1 MAPKP
6 LRELAEAAAKS
17 AGGTG
22 NPLTRNKRRA
32 ETLEEQVATL
42 REQRDRLLRERD
54 AARGQV
60 EKLRQQ
66 AETLREQRDRGRAAA
81 PLVPIV
87 AGLLGVPEDSPLAK
101 IRQGLNQVRADAQ
114 IAQGLLRGDDLDVAA
129 VAAVRALLANPQS
142 ISRARALCAAL
153 QADERTAVGGTV
165 GLGHYLLVWGS
176 RRTAHE
182 QFSRAPLDLLVRT
195 AAVAAVTSAWHVD
208 PPAGERLAGEVLA
221 HPDLGAAEAFGLA
234 GYLVGRQRTDLAR
247 RALDRARTAADLD
260 DTTAAEVARL
270 ADWLDTHAP
279 ELDTVAP
286 ARPRPVVG
294 VLHFQQPRWSLSS
307 DDLGDYTQSLAA
319 LSHLLRRPDVRLHAD
334 DELQKTLDTL
344 AADLPPQP
352 DGATPTDV
360 DVVPVS
366 RDASRWEVLPDAT
379 WLIASGWWLHPI
391 FGVRR
396 DLPLHPAIRPL
407 LVSVALPG
415 PEVLTPEAVGYLR
428 QHGPVGCR
436 DWSTVDLLLSYG
448 VDAFFS
454 GDLTTTLGAV
464 VGRRETE
471 DPAQPQEPRPLPRP
485 AGDLRSGSLA
495 SNLLIA
501 SDHLRALR
509 TAAGPVRTA
518 DLHEYLAAV
527 GMGVPVAFEPA
538 NASDARLEGLDGL
551 APGSADLS
559 AMQERLTGLLDAV
572 LGLVV
577 AGAGEDDVRAAWRER
592 VAPLVAEA
600 RARREHW
607 RHTLPPVESLAGA
620 AVPVREAA
628 GHRGE
633 GGDVHVAIALDQNLV
648 DAAPVVLQG
657 IDENTSREVRVHVLT
672 RGIAPETVEGWARTF
687 PRLRFSHYR
696 FDAVEYGAI
705 ARLLSHTTVSTMD
718 RLLLPDVLGDL
729 DRVVYIDIDVAVL
742 GDVGELWD
750 LHLGGAPLSARPT
763 ASEWAESGLAFIYRA
778 ALRLPVEVARELRAF
793 MHARLDG
800 DFTSFNAGILVLDL
814 ARMRADGFTEHF
826 AGMAGRYGL
835 NDQDVLCCYAGTA
848 ALALDTRWNSFPT
861 REPVPADARLL
872 HYAGATKP
880 WQSLPLPAKDVWEAA
895 RRRYRDRAAV
905 SV

>member
-6 LRELAEAAAKS
+6 LKELAEAAART
-17 AGGTG
+17 AAG
-22 NPLTRNKRRA
+22 NPLSRSRRRA
-32 ETLEEQVATL
+32 ETLEEQVTTL

-81 PLVPIV
+81 AVMPVVL
-87 AGLLGVPEDSPLAK
+87 GLLGVPEDTPVAK
-101 IRQGLNQVRADAQ
+101 LRQGLNQVKADAQ
-114 IAQGLLRGDDLDVAA
+114 ITQALLRGDDLDVAA
-129 VAAVRALLANPQS
+129 VTAVRALLANPQS

-153 QADERTAVGGTV
+153 QADERTRVGGTV

-208 PPAGERLAGEVLA
+208 PEGGERLADEVLA
-221 HPDLGAAEAFGLA
+221 HPRLGAAEAFGLA
-234 GYLVGRQRTDLAR
+234 GYLVGRQRTDPAR
-247 RALDRARTAADLD
+247 RALHRARTAPDLD
-260 DTTAAEVARL
+260 DATAAEVARL

-286 ARPRPVVG
+286 ARTRPVVG
-294 VLHFQQPRWSLSS
+294 VLHFQHPSWALSS

-319 LSHLLRRPDVRLHAD
+319 LGHLLRRPGVRLHAD
-334 DELQKTLDTL
+334 GELQKTLDAL
-344 AADLPPQP
+344 AAELPAPP
-352 DGATPTDV
+352 ADAAAVDV
-360 DVVPVS
+360 DVLPVS
-366 RDASRWEVLPDAT
+366 RDASRWEVLPEPT
-379 WLIASGWWLHPI
+379 WLIASGWWLHPV

-396 DLPLHPAIRPL
+396 DLPPHPAIRPVF
-407 LVSVALPG
+407 VSVALPG
-415 PEVLTPEAVGYLR
+415 PEVLTPEAVEHLR
-428 QHGPVGCR
+428 RHGPIGCR
-436 DWSTVDLLLSYG
+436 DWTTADLLLSYG

-454 GDLTTTLGAV
+454 GDLTTTLAPVAGPHA
-464 VGRRETE
+464 G
-471 DPAQPQEPRPLPRP
+471 QPDGEPQGVPPLPRS
-485 AGDLRSGSLA
+485 AGDLRAGSLA

-501 SDHLRALR
+501 SDALRALR
-509 TAAGPVRTA
+509 TAPAPVRTA

-527 GMGVPVAFEPA
+527 GTGVPVDFSPS
-538 NASDARLEGLDGL
+538 NPSDPRLDGLDGL
-551 APGSADLS
+551 EPGSAELT
-559 AMQERLTGLLDAV
+559 AMQERLTDLLDVV

-577 AGAGEDDVRAAWRER
+577 AGAGEDEVRAAWRER
-592 VAPLVAEA
+592 TAPFVAEA
-600 RARREHW
+600 RERRERW
-607 RHTLPPVESLAGA
+607 RRTLPPVESLAGA
-620 AVPVREAA
+620 AAPVREAA
-628 GHRGE
+628 VHRGE

-672 RGIAPETVEGWARTF
+672 RGIAPETVEAWARTF

-696 FDAVEYGAI
+696 FDEVGYGAI

-718 RLLLPDVLGDL
+718 RLLLPDVLADL
-729 DRVVYIDIDVAVL
+729 DRVVYIDIDVTVL

-750 LHLGGAPLSARPT
+750 LDLGGAPLSARPT

-778 ALRLPVEVARELRAF
+778 ALRLPVEVAREFRAF

-814 ARMRADGFTEHF
+814 ARMRADGFTRHF

-848 ALALDTRWNSFPT
+848 ALPLDPRWNSFPT

-895 RRRYRDRAAV
+895 RRRYRGRAALTA
-905 SV
+905 

>member
-6 LRELAEAAAKS
+6 LRDLAEAAAS
-17 AGGTG
+17 G

-42 REQRDRLLRERD
+42 QSQRDRLVKERD

-60 EKLRQQ
+60 EKLRRQ
-66 AETLREQRDRGRAAA
+66 AETLREQRDRGKAAVSA
-81 PLVPIV
+81 LGAVTS
-87 AGLLGVPEDSPLAK
+87 LLGLPDDVSGQKL
-101 IRQGLNQVRADAQ
+101 RQAVNQVKAEAQ
-114 IAQGLLRGDDLDVAA
+114 VAQGLLRGDDLDTAVVAT
-129 VAAVRALLANPQS
+129 VRALLANPQS

-153 QADERTAVGGTV
+153 QADERTRVAGTV

-182 QFSRAPLDLLVRT
+182 QFGQAPLDLIART

-208 PPAGERLAGEVLA
+208 PPAGERLADQVLA
-221 HPDLGAAEAFGLA
+221 HPALGAAEAFGLA

-247 RALDRARTAADLD
+247 RALDRARTADDLD
-260 DTTAAEVARL
+260 DATAAEVARL
-270 ADWLDTHAP
+270 TDWLDTHAP

-286 ARPRPVVG
+286 ARTRPVIG
-294 VLHFQQPRWSLSS
+294 VLHFQQPRWALSS

-319 LSHLLRRPDVRLHAD
+319 LGHLLRRPDVRLYAD
-334 DELQKTLDTL
+334 DDLQKTLDVL
-344 AADLPPQP
+344 VGDLPVPP
-352 DGATPTDV
+352 SGGTTDV

-366 RDASRWEVLPDAT
+366 RDASRWEVLPEPT

-396 DLPLHPAIRPL
+396 DLPLHPAIRPVF
-407 LVSVALPG
+407 VSVALPG
-415 PEVLTPEAVGYLR
+415 PEVLTPEAVGYLCE
-428 QHGPVGCR
+428 HGPIGCR
-436 DWSTVDLLLSYG
+436 DWTTTDLLLSYG

-454 GDLTTTLGAV
+454 GDLTTTVGAV
-464 VGRRETE
+464 AGHREADVDE
-471 DPAQPQEPRPLPRP
+471 AQEPRSLPRP
-485 AGDLRSGSLA
+485 ADDLRAGSLA

-501 SDHLRALR
+501 ADHLRALR
-509 TAAGPVRTA
+509 TATAPVRTA
-518 DLHEYLAAV
+518 DLHEYLAAA
-527 GMGVPVAFEPA
+527 GLGVPVAFEPA
-538 NASDARLEGLDGL
+538 NAADPRLEGLDGL
-551 APGSADLS
+551 EPGSAALT

-572 LGLVV
+572 LDLVV
-577 AGAGEDDVRAAWRER
+577 SGAGEEQVRAAWRER
-592 VAPLVAEA
+592 TAPLVAEA
-600 RARREHW
+600 RSRRETW
-607 RHTLPPVESLAGA
+607 RSTLPAVESLAGA

-628 GHRGE
+628 VHLGE
-633 GGDVHVAIALDQNLV
+633 GGDVHVAIALDQNLI

-657 IDENTSREVRVHVLT
+657 IDENTGRAVRVHVLT
-672 RGIAPETVEGWARTF
+672 RGIAPETVQEWARTF
-687 PRLRFSHYR
+687 PRLRLSHYR
-696 FDAVEYGAI
+696 FDEVEYGSI

-718 RLLLPDVLGDL
+718 RLLLPDVLSHL
-729 DRVVYIDIDVAVL
+729 DRVVYIDIDVTVL

-750 LHLGGAPLSARPT
+750 LDLGGAPLSARPT
-763 ASEWAESGLAFIYRA
+763 ASEWAESGLAFVYRA
-778 ALRLPVEVARELRAF
+778 AMRLPVEVAREFRAF

-800 DFTSFNAGILVLDL
+800 DFTAFNAGILVLDL

-848 ALALDTRWNSFPT
+848 ARALDTRWNSFPT

-880 WQSLPLPAKDVWEAA
+880 WQALPLPAKEVWEAA
-895 RRRYRDRAAV
+895 RQRYRARRPNLAG
-905 SV
+905 